1 MFITFLYS
9 DNPLSRNDSSQ
20 SDTFD

>member
-9 DNPLSRNDSSQ
+9 DNPLSRNDSS
-20 SDTFD
+20 SFDTFD

>member
-9 DNPLSRNDSSQ
+9 WK
-20 SDTFD
+20 